1 MTGTP
6 YTAVAAM
13 IRRESNAPAQ
23 SVQPCG
29 TLEHD
34 EQFLL
39 RDKFTGRPLAA
50 VRYRIE
56 GAGQVVVGRTDQAGY
71 TARVSSGANA
81 APLTVYLIEEDA
93 GMLVSTVDGSG
104 CI

>member
-1 MTGTP
+1 MTSTP

-13 IRRESNAPAQ
+13 IRCESNAPAQ
-23 SVQPCG
+23 SVQPCSA
-29 TLEHD
+29 LEHD

-39 RDKFTGRPLAA
+39 RDQFTGRPLAA
-50 VRYRIE
+50 ALYRIE

-71 TARVSSGANA
+71 TARVSSGAQA
-81 APLTVYLIEEDA
+81 APLAVYLIEEDA
-93 GMLVSTVDGSG
+93 GVLVSAVDNSG